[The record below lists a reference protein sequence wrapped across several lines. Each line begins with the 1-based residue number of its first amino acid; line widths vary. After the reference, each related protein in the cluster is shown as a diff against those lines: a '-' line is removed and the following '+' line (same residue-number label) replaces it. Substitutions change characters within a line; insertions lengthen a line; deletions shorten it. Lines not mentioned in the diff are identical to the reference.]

1 MPSPRTL
8 SRHTLPVVLMTC
20 LLLPTLSGAGP
31 GSPQRPARLAPGPH
45 PGTGQAAQRAS
56 VEQTQT
62 RWQWPLTGRPRLV
75 RSFSPPPQPWLP
87 GHRGVDLAG
96 STGASVLAAGG
107 GVVRYAGTLAGRG
120 VISIEHADGLRTT
133 YEPVTAIVRIGDEV
147 AVGTPIG
154 VLDSGH
160 VGCSASAPDS
170 CLHWGL
176 RRGDDYLDPLAVLGL
191 GRVRLLPLTG

>member
-1 MPSPRTL
+1 MSKPTML
-8 SRHTLPVVLMTC
+8 SRHALPVALITC
-20 LLLPTLSGAGP
+20 LLLPTLSGTGP
-31 GSPQRPARLAPGPH
+31 GGTGQPARLAPGSRPAIQ
-45 PGTGQAAQRAS
+45 QAAQKAS
-56 VEQTQT
+56 AEQA
-62 RWQWPLTGRPRLV
+62 RWQWPLPGRPRLV
-75 RSFSPPPQPWLP
+75 RSFAPPPQPWLP

-96 STGASVLAAGG
+96 VTGASVLAAGG
-107 GVVRYAGTLAGRG
+107 GMVRYAGTLAGRG

-147 AVGTPIG
+147 AAGTPIG

-160 VGCSASAPDS
+160 AGCSATTPDS

-176 RRGDDYLDPLAVLGL
+176 RRGDQYLDPLAVLGL